1 MPVKTTIIYEK
12 HILHKNVVRFQKK
25 KKKNREKARAKNIKA
40 RTNKNKL

>member
-25 KKKNREKARAKNIKA
+25 KKNREKARAKNIKA